1 MIFRF
6 RTGGGDE
13 ARSRRRAPSQARR
26 RSDKLQQIQSDIFIA
41 ARAIRGGYSLFHVL
55 PPWRCYQKRAVEY
68 AATCSGWQA
77 KGISVAVIAVQQIR
91 RMRGGAQSHLMLAS
105 DNHLYVVKFRNNP
118 QHVRVLANELLATR
132 LGAAIGLSVPHS
144 EVIEVTEWLIRN
156 TPDLHMEFRGGTQ
169 PCLAGLH
176 FASRWVGGLMP
187 GQVVDYLPE
196 EQLLEVRNLREFA
209 GILALDKWT
218 CNINGRQAVFQK
230 TRRERRYQAT
240 FIDQGYCF
248 HAGDWKFIDASLGG
262 VFAENSVY
270 RGVTGWE
277 SFEPWL
283 SRIENLAPE
292 TVWAIAET
300 IPPEWYGGDLS
311 ALEVLLERLLAR
323 RARVRE
329 LIGAFR
335 ESGRRPFPNWGGEVG
350 RGDGGWGGG
359 GDVGAR

>member
-1 MIFRF
+1 M
-6 RTGGGDE
+6 
-13 ARSRRRAPSQARR
+13 
-26 RSDKLQQIQSDIFIA
+26 
-41 ARAIRGGYSLFHVL
+41 
-55 PPWRCYQKRAVEY
+55 
-68 AATCSGWQA
+68 
-77 KGISVAVIAVQQIR
+77 AVIAIQQIR

-144 EVIEVTEWLIRN
+144 EVIEVTDWLIRN
-156 TPDLHMEFRGGTQ
+156 TPDLHMEFRGGQ
-169 PCLAGLH
+169 RPCLAGLH

-196 EQLLEVRNLREFA
+196 EQLLEVRNLSEFA

-230 TRRERRYQAT
+230 IRRERRYQAT

-248 HAGDWKFIDASLGG
+248 HAGDWKFIDASLSG
-262 VFAENSVY
+262 VFAENTVY
-270 RGVTGWE
+270 RGVTGWQ

-292 TVWAIAET
+292 TAWAIAEI

-311 ALEVLLERLLAR
+311 ALEILLERLLAR

-329 LIGAFR
+329 LIVAFR
-335 ESGRRPFPNWGGEVG
+335 ESARRPFPNWGGEAEEGLRRRFTGQGWVQ
-350 RGDGGWGGG
+350 DSGGL
-359 GDVGAR
+359 A